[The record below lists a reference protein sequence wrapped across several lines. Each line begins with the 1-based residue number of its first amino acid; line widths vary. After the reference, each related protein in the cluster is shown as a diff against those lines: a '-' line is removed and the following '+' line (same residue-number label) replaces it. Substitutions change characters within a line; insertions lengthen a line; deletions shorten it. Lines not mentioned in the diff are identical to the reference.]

1 MKITN
6 RKLYDVQFTLEE
18 LEALQSAERALTE
31 IAVLFGNEGYLMAAE
46 TGECVELSELN
57 RVRAILDFFY
67 DHRVFE
73 RN

>member
-1 MKITN
+1 MKINN
-6 RKLYDVQFTLEE
+6 RKLYDVQFTFEE
-18 LEALQSAERALTE
+18 LNALQDAERALTE
-31 IAVLFGNEGYLMAAE
+31 VVTLFGSEGCLVAAE

-73 RN
+73 RI